1 VATVVGTKVLKPIH
15 ALGIAASANFAG
27 PFVFGTAVAS
37 KEEGKKIFDLFVS
50 NDVFSKSDLCAMNH
64 DSCCPW

>member
-27 PFVFGTAVAS
+27 QIVFGTAVAS
-37 KEEGKKIFDLFVS
+37 KEEGKKIFDLFV
-50 NDVFSKSDLCAMNH
+50 NNGGFSKSDLCAMKH